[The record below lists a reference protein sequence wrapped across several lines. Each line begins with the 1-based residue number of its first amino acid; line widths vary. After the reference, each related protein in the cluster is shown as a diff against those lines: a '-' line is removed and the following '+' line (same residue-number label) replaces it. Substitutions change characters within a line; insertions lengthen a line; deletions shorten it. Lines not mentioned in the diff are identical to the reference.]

1 MKKALRIT
9 GYFLLSLLGLV
20 LALWLLLQT
29 PGFQN
34 WLAKTAAQRLS
45 RSFGTRVQVK
55 KAYLGFLNRINIEG
69 VLVEDQ
75 RRDTMISVGRLQV
88 NTTDWLIFKD
98 TVVIKYIALK
108 DVRVRLYRNDT
119 TWNYAFLNKS
129 SGGKTDTSAAAKD
142 TGSQATP
149 IALKLEIIEIDNLR
163 FIQADRWRGKSML
176 AGVNHLYLKASQ
188 FDLDR
193 QQFHIQTLSLQKPE
207 FRELRRRGNWSAADS
222 IAYYRKV
229 DSLDRLRTFPEL
241 WNPGGMKLVVDQ
253 VKLDEGIVEIY
264 NRLDRP
270 FVRGEFD
277 EKDIIIQPLTGT
289 LKNLV
294 LNHDTLTS
302 DVAISARERSGLH
315 IKKLKSRFRM
325 HPQLMEFSQLDL
337 QLNESRLGPYY
348 AMRYRTFDDMEF
360 FVDSV
365 RISARLENST
375 VSMKDVAFFAPELK
389 SIRQLATLS
398 GSAEGTVS
406 NFVVRNVDLRTGNS
420 RLTGTYSM
428 KGLTDI
434 DKTIIEFNTPGSKL
448 ALPDVA
454 VWAPQLLQ
462 LKNTPVSKLGI
473 VTYTGNFKGTVYD
486 FSARGTL
493 NTEVGYLG
501 ADLKM
506 RLSGKNQGFEGIVSN
521 AHIDGGK
528 LLDVPDLGAIKF
540 DGKLH
545 SNGFSAANPLLIE
558 GAVRSLEYKGYSYSN
573 LQMEGRFQNS
583 AMEAALSVGD
593 PNLGANIST
602 VLNFKEKKQRYNA
615 RGAVAHADLLALGLT
630 KDSVKVSGLFDV
642 DFIGTTSDE
651 FVGYARV
658 YDAEVY
664 DKSELLS
671 IDSLLISSSI
681 DETGRKFISVNT
693 NEAAVNLEGKFQLS
707 ALTNSFKA
715 FLHGYYPSIIP
726 PPQGKVPDQDL
737 IFYVDTREVEP
748 FLHFLDPKLKGLNNA
763 HINGSLNTAESK
775 LLVNVNAPFFSYDA
789 LRMNN
794 IEIRAEGGI
803 DKLVVESQIDN
814 VSVNDSLGIPEV
826 KLYVNTNADTTAL
839 KITTSSKG
847 PVGDASINAQVFSYP
862 DGFEMQFDESSL
874 IINNKKWTISST
886 SNIELHKKY
895 LIAKGVD
902 LSQGEQRIRIHS
914 TPSDE
919 GDWNDIE
926 VNISELIIG
935 DVLPY
940 VLQEP
945 RLEGLLGGNVLIE
958 DPLGKPLIRADLEA
972 KQFYFN
978 NDSVG
983 LVKLSGDYNAA
994 TNRLLAKINSD
1005 NPEYDFGSTV
1015 RIDLNDS
1022 ARNQIDADIELRK
1035 ERLSMLQNYLGV
1047 VFSSMDGF
1055 ANGNLKVIGPF
1066 ARPAIIGRTTL
1077 NQARFTVDYTKCTY
1091 TVDSSVIVFGDN
1103 FINFG
1108 TMKLKDE
1115 AGRLGTLN
1123 GIMYHRFFD
1132 SLSFNI
1138 KMQTNG
1144 MQVLNTGGRDND
1156 LFYGKAVAKASFE
1169 LYGPLN
1175 NMQMKV
1181 TGETTDTSHI
1191 IIANKTGKESGEAD
1205 YIVFKQ
1211 YGTDQVREVDTS
1223 ETNIHMDLDLTANPL
1238 CRIDVIMDEM
1248 SGDKLSATGTGNI
1261 KIKTGTIDPTVM
1273 RGRYQI
1279 ESGNYNYSFQ
1289 TIIKKP
1295 FELEG
1300 GEKSYIEWNGDPYDA
1315 LLNVSAKYTAQN
1327 VSLRDLVGSE
1337 QNQTVLDQSAQ
1348 NYKGDVFV
1356 KAKVTGRLSAPRLAF
1371 DIEFP
1376 AGSPMLNN
1384 VSAQAMLSQIRND
1397 NSEMLRQVTYLIVF
1411 RSFAPYKEGTSARNP
1426 GADLAV
1432 NTISDLLSNQM
1443 EKILT
1448 NVVQNITGDKSLN
1461 VDFSTEFYNSS
1472 SVTTGN
1478 VNTATGYDRVT
1489 FNFMLNK
1496 SYFNNRVVVNVGS
1509 NFDLDV
1515 RNTAL
1520 TGFQFLPNVSVE
1532 FILTQN
1538 RRLRAIVFK
1547 KDNLDFAGRRNRAGV
1562 SLSYRKDFEKLI
1574 SSKRD
1579 EGLIFIRKSENTTN

>member
-1 MKKALRIT
+1 MRIT
-9 GYFLLSLLGLV
+9 GYFLLSLLGL
-20 LALWLLLQT
+20 LFALWLLLQT

-34 WLAKTAAQRLS
+34 WLVHTAAQRLS
-45 RSFGTRVQVK
+45 RSLGARVQVK
-55 KAYLGFLNRINIEG
+55 SAYIGFLNRLNIEG
-69 VLVEDQ
+69 VIVEDQ
-75 RRDTMISVGRLQV
+75 QRDTMISVGRLQV
-88 NTTDWLIFKD
+88 NATDWLLFKD
-98 TVVIKYIALK
+98 TVVIKYVALK
-108 DVRVRLYRNDT
+108 DVKVRLYRNDT
-119 TWNYAFLNKS
+119 TWNYAFLNKLFGSQPDTAS
-129 SGGKTDTSAAAKD
+129 SAKAAVD
-142 TGSQATP
+142 TGNTAP
-149 IALKLEIIEIDNLR
+149 ALVLRLEILQIDNLR

-176 AGVNHLYLKASQ
+176 AGVDYLYLQARE

-193 QQFHIQTLSLQKPE
+193 QQFHIEKLVLQKPE
-207 FRELRRRGNWSAADS
+207 YRELRKKGNWSAADS
-222 IAYYRKV
+222 IAYYRKI
-229 DSLDRLRTFPEL
+229 DSLDRLRTFPES
-241 WNPGGMKLVVDQ
+241 WNPGGMSLAVDQ
-253 VKLDEGIVEIY
+253 VKLEDGIVEIY

-277 EKDIIIQPLTGT
+277 EKDIIIQPVSGT
-289 LKNLV
+289 FKNLA
-294 LNHDTLTS
+294 LDHDTLTS
-302 DVAISARERSGLH
+302 EVNIAARERSGLN
-315 IKKLKSRFRM
+315 IKKLKTRLRM
-325 HPQLMEFSQLDL
+325 HPQLMEFNQLDL

-348 AMRYRTFDDMEF
+348 AMRYRTFDDMEY

-365 RISARLENST
+365 RISARMENSSI
-375 VSMKDVAFFAPELK
+375 SMKDIAFFAPQLK
-389 SIRQLATLS
+389 SIEQVATLS

-406 NFVVRNVDLRTGNS
+406 NFTVRNVDLRTGNS

-428 KGLTDI
+428 KGLIDI
-434 DKTIIEFNTPGSKL
+434 DHTIIDFNTPGSRI

-462 LKNTPVSKLGI
+462 LKNTPVSKLGV

-486 FSARGTL
+486 FAARGTVQ
-493 NTEVGYLG
+493 TDVGYLG

-506 RLSGKNQGFEGIVSN
+506 RLTGKSQGFEGTITN
-521 AHIDGGK
+521 AHINGAQ
-528 LLDVPDLGAIKF
+528 LLDVPDLGAINF
-540 DGKLH
+540 DGKIR
-545 SNGFSAANPLLIE
+545 SNGFSASNPLLVE
-558 GAVRSLEYKGYSYSN
+558 GDVHSLEYKGYKYSN

-583 AMEAALSVGD
+583 ALEADLSVAD
-593 PNLGANIST
+593 PNLGANINI

-615 RGAVAHADLLALGLT
+615 RGAVAHADLLALGLA
-630 KDSVKVSGLFDV
+630 KDTVKVSGLFDV
-642 DFIGTTSDE
+642 DFIGNTSDE
-651 FVGYARV
+651 FMGYARV

-671 IDSLLISSSI
+671 IDSLLISSSM

-693 NEAAVNLEGKFQLS
+693 NEAAVNLEGKFKL
-707 ALTNSFKA
+707 AELPNSFKA

-726 PPQGKVPDQDL
+726 PPQGKVLDQDL

-748 FLHFLDPKLKGLNNA
+748 FLHFLDPKLKGLNNT
-763 HINGSLNTAESK
+763 HITGSLNTAESK
-775 LLVNVNAPFFSYDA
+775 LLVNVASPYFSYDG
-789 LRMNN
+789 LQLQN
-794 IEIRAEGGI
+794 IEINAQGGI
-803 DKLVVESQIDN
+803 DKLVVESRIEN
-814 VSVNDSLGIPEV
+814 LSLNDSLGFPKV
-826 KLYVNTNADTTAL
+826 RLFVNTNADTTSL
-839 KITTSSKG
+839 KLTTSSKG
-847 PVGDASINAQVFSYP
+847 PVGDAAINAHVYSYP

-895 LIAKGVD
+895 LIAKGID
-902 LSQGEQRIRIHS
+902 LSQGEQRIQLHS

-919 GDWNDIE
+919 GDWNDLE
-926 VNISELIIG
+926 VNISEFIIG

-945 RLEGLLGGNVLIE
+945 RLEGLLSGKVVIE
-958 DPLGKPLIRADLEA
+958 DPLGKPLVKADLEA

-978 NDSVG
+978 SDSVG
-983 LVKLSGDYNAA
+983 LVKLSGDYNAV
-994 TNRLLAKINSD
+994 TNRIMAKVNSD

-1015 RIDLNDS
+1015 RINLSDS
-1022 ARNQIDADIELRK
+1022 VHNQIDADIELRK
-1035 ERLSMLQNYLGV
+1035 EKLSMLQNYLGV

-1055 ANGNLKVIGPF
+1055 ASGNLKVVGPF
-1066 ARPAIIGRTTL
+1066 SRPAIIGRVLL
-1077 NQARFTVDYTKCTY
+1077 NQAAFTVDYTKCTY
-1091 TVDSSVIVFGDN
+1091 TVDSSAIVFGDN

-1108 TMKLKDE
+1108 TMRLKDVK
-1115 AGRLGTLN
+1115 GRSGTLS

-1144 MQVLNTGGRDND
+1144 MQVLNTGARDND
-1156 LFYGKAVAKASFE
+1156 LFYGNAVARASFE
-1169 LYGPLN
+1169 LTGPLN

-1211 YGTDQVREVDTS
+1211 YGTEQVREVDTS

-1238 CRIDVIMDEM
+1238 CKIDVVMDEI

-1261 KIKTGTIDPTVM
+1261 KIRTGTIDATVM

-1279 ESGNYNYSFQ
+1279 ESGSYNYSFQ

-1300 GEKSYIEWNGDPYDA
+1300 GDKSYIEWNGDPYDA

-1327 VSLRDLVGSE
+1327 VSLKDLVGNE

-1348 NYKGDVFV
+1348 NYKGDVYV
-1356 KAKVTGRLSAPRLAF
+1356 KTKVTGRLSAPRLAF

-1376 AGSPMLNN
+1376 PGSPMLNN
-1384 VSAQAMLSQIRND
+1384 VSAQAMLSQIRGD

-1411 RSFAPYKEGTSARNP
+1411 RSFAPYKQGTSTRNP
-1426 GADLAV
+1426 GADLAM
-1432 NTISDLLSNQM
+1432 NTLSDLLSNQM

-1472 SVTTGN
+1472 SVTSGN
-1478 VNTATGYDRVT
+1478 VNAATGYDRVT

-1496 SYFNNRVVVNVGS
+1496 SYYNNRVVVNVGS

-1520 TGFQFLPNVSVE
+1520 TGFQFLPDVSVE

-1562 SLSYRKDFEKLI
+1562 SLSYRKDFDRFI
-1574 SSKRD
+1574 SSVKD
-1579 EGLIFIRKSENTTN
+1579 EGLIFIRKSADANN